1 MQADNCHTRIYLVHV
16 KTRSSCCFWAFFSS
30 NMKII
35 FDLFSKMHRLSNN
48 VRLSCNLHCDP
59 ISASHHVVIL
69 WMHFIVLYSLWNPMA
84 LYFHLPSWNR
94 TKYNPWPLISAL
106 CFMVYTHTSR
116 THTHTHTCPYKI
128 TSFNLERPSPQ
139 LTERVRQKGRDWE
152 RWGRCKVINYLW
164 VKSNKRQEF
173 RWAAGIL
180 TDRQTDRQTDWQ
192 TAGVPICCSATSSL
206 SSSCEMQTWNVN
218 IWIWFSVFV
227 FPDIQIHLKQ
237 LCGAF
242 NYLFFFFSAGLLI
255 RLL

>member
-180 TDRQTDRQTDWQ
+180 TDRQTDRQTDRKIFGWCLLNLHCPNRKLS
-192 TAGVPICCSATSSL
+192 PISSVWRCINSHISETHPCTGFGNVFATS
-206 SSSCEMQTWNVN
+206 ETWNNVSWLN
-218 IWIWFSVFV
+218 KLRKLS
-227 FPDIQIHLKQ
+227 
-237 LCGAF
+237 
-242 NYLFFFFSAGLLI
+242 
-255 RLL
+255 